1 MLWGDIFLFFF
12 AIFIFKNNKKLLNK
26 HMKRTIRLRESE
38 LRRIVSESV
47 KKVINEFTLPNG
59 SNVNRGVVTTPSG
72 RRFNTNK
79 PGTRKGKFNLNKN
92 CEVQPNGTKV
102 WDNGDVATPSG
113 RNFNLKKESLNRIV
127 SESVRRVLNERKRI
141 LREHEDDW
149 FDEDDEAYIG
159 RTEAY
164 YNEDDDYV
172 YTPDLWTY
180 DNTPNSKDFAGDV
193 FRLNDEGKR
202 ELNWWIR
209 CQRFNGYQRKNAFN
223 PNTNSPEEEWE
234 TLMQY
239 AEQVR

>member
-1 MLWGDIFLFFF
+1 
-12 AIFIFKNNKKLLNK
+12 
-26 HMKRTIRLRESE
+26 MKRTIRLTESE
-38 LRRIVSESV
+38 LTKMITESV
-47 KKVINEFTLPNG
+47 K
-59 SNVNRGVVTTPSG
+59 
-72 RRFNTNK
+72 
-79 PGTRKGKFNLNKN
+79 
-92 CEVQPNGTKV
+92 
-102 WDNGDVATPSG
+102 
-113 RNFNLKKESLNRIV
+113 
-127 SESVRRVLNERKRI
+127 RVLNERKCI
-141 LREHEDDW
+141 LKEHEDDW
-149 FDEDDEAYIG
+149 FNEDDETYIG

-172 YTPDLWTY
+172 FTPDLWTY
-180 DNTPNSKDFAGDV
+180 DNNPNSKDFAGEV